1 MAAIELS
8 GTLTLGDACGV
19 STCGSEAGDTAI
31 PLAFGT
37 CCSRPA
43 AASPWV
49 PAQAINSPGA
59 FVALTTVG
67 PTAPV
72 KQGDFLYLRAN
83 AAVEVR
89 LTTDDGAGGQT
100 VTTLPPTDFLMMTF
114 SATRPLELLE
124 VRGTAT
130 IAYLVSGPS

>member
-1 MAAIELS
+1 MGTIEIS

-19 STCGSEAGDTAI
+19 SACGSETGDTTI
-31 PLAFGT
+31 PLGFGS

-43 AASPWV
+43 AASAWV
-49 PAQAINSPGA
+49 PSQAVASPGS
-59 FVALTTVG
+59 FVALPNVG
-67 PTAPV
+67 PTATV
-72 KQGDFLYLRAN
+72 KQADFLYLRAN
-83 AAVEVR
+83 AAVELR

-124 VRGTAT
+124 VRGSAT